1 MKKLVVLIALL
12 ALVPVFVPAQA
23 HSTLTLAQR
32 VTRLENKMAC
42 IKKIPAGRFS
52 DFAWFGIDDPRAPA
66 NQQPDFSGFDPN
78 DPNTWPN
85 DPLINWGGITGID
98 FTYGVTP
105 VQVYML
111 GIVNSTACRGRFGTL
126 ANPGVQRVA
135 ARSAQAMR
143 LAQLRRAQ

>member
-1 MKKLVVLIALL
+1 MKKLVVLMALL

-23 HSTLTLAQR
+23 HSLTLGQR

-52 DFAWFGIDDPRAPA
+52 DFAWFGITDPRPPA
-66 NQQPDFSGFDPN
+66 NQQPDFSGFDST
-78 DPNTWPN
+78 DPSTWPS

-98 FTYGVTP
+98 FTYPASSTE
-105 VQVYML
+105 QVWML
-111 GIVNSTACRGRFGTL
+111 GIVNSSTCRGRFATL
-126 ANPGVQRVA
+126 SDPGVARVA
-135 ARSAQAMR
+135 ARSTQAMR